1 MGIIRL
7 SFRVPSIHPS
17 QSHATYRFKRRCMAI
32 WWSKMDQG
40 RYSQVQPCTARYSQV
55 QPLWYPRCY
64 IHLWCRFGYCCACRS
79 EEDVQYTTCTI
90 LVGVMVIVSFSEEE
104 DVQTAV
110 DKSHGCCGASLVRWL
125 PLVVRWLPPSYE
137 LESVMCSVYVWIH
150 KERDYTNGKK
160 KESNLMLIWR
170 VK

>member
-7 SFRVPSIHPS
+7 SFRVPPIHPS
-17 QSHATYRFKRRCMAI
+17 QSHATYRFKRHCMAI

-40 RYSQVQPCTARYSQV
+40 SQVQPCTARYSQV

-64 IHLWCRFGYCCACRS
+64 IHLWCRFGYCCASWS
-79 EEDVQYTTCTI
+79 EEDVQYTTCI
-90 LVGVMVIVSFSEEE
+90 IFVGVMVIVSFSEEE
-104 DVQTAV
+104 DVLYRQQWTNLTGAV
-110 DKSHGCCGASLVRWL
+110 EPVVRWL

-137 LESVMCSVYVWIH
+137 PESVMCSAYVWIH
-150 KERDYTNGKK
+150 KERDNTNGKK
-160 KESNLMLIWR
+160 KETNLMLIWR